1 MQNTIQ
7 PFVNLANANI
17 AVFTRFAQSP
27 EVAELTQDAVQ
38 KTLAVTQDSLSKV
51 ARTTAFTEYSRT
63 LLENYARFVQ
73 EYTANLYSIAAQS
86 QAFLSNQVEQG
97 TRRLGQL
104 SDLAGRA
111 TARNANLLKASTE
124 QGANVMRNL
133 AESGAEA
140 VKHAADNA
148 VEEVERFQKTAA
160 DRSADAVKQA
170 SDSIAHSAK
179 GAVDPYRSLKK

>member
-27 EVAELTQDAVQ
+27 EVAELTQDAIQ

-51 ARTTAFTEYSRT
+51 SRTNAFTEYSRT
-63 LLENYARFVQ
+63 LVENYARFVQ
-73 EYTANLYSIAAQS
+73 EYTANLYSVAAQS

-97 TRRLGQL
+97 TRRLGQW
-104 SDLAGRA
+104 SDLAGQA
-111 TARNANLLKASTE
+111 TARSANLLKASTE

-140 VKHAADNA
+140 VKQTADNA

-170 SDSIAHSAK
+170 SASIAHAAK